1 MAKYIQ
7 NNIQFTNVPIS
18 KKQMNMKRLFTMIVA
33 LAAIIA
39 YASAQTL
46 SVQPIEVQTGEQT
59 EMVVNLTGG
68 TSATALQFNLKL
80 PEGVTAE
87 TSSITHGSAT
97 DGHTLSVQT
106 LNSGDLLF
114 ILYSMDLKP
123 FKDGEL
129 LRIPVTAGSTETT
142 SSGKLY
148 TVRTATV
155 DAVSHT
161 CAEATFSATVSGA
174 YKLGDANG
182 DGTVSVTD
190 VTMTISHILGKTPA
204 GFNKDAVDING
215 DGSISVTDVTL
226 MINIILT
233 RGSQPAVTYY
243 YYAGWTQPTASNVDT
258 IINETYPT
266 SSSDNTQHSA
276 GKKTTSKSSFS
287 LASVNLYNSIAKT
300 NYYVLV
306 PTGQAIYDTVFGLQ
320 MGIDSFTSQ
329 GTITVGTQTHTI
341 YKSKGTSRNITAIK
355 IQ

>member
-87 TSSITHGSAT
+87 TSSITLGSAT

-129 LRIPVTAGSTETT
+129 IRIPVTAGSTETT
-142 SSGKLY
+142 SNGKLY
-148 TVRTATV
+148 TVRTATA

-161 CAEATFSATVSGA
+161 CEDATFSAIVSGA

-182 DGTVSVTD
+182 DGR
-190 VTMTISHILGKTPA
+190 
-204 GFNKDAVDING
+204 
-215 DGSISVTDVTL
+215 ISVTDVGIVISYILQKNPAGFNEDAADVNGDGRISITDVGA
-226 MINIILT
+226 IITKILKGEVPQET
-233 RGSQPAVTYY
+233 VYY
-243 YYAGWTQPTASNVDT
+243 WYVGVVPPTDPTSTSENTGLNKWTSLGTSL
-258 IINETYPT
+258 PT
-266 SSSDNTQHSA
+266 SSIQVVKEDPEYNDHTWYIA
-276 GKKTTSKSSFS
+276 APADANFT
-287 LASVNLYNSIAKT
+287 LYNAT
-300 NYYVLV
+300 NVASNEA
-306 PTGQAIYDTVFGLQ
+306 GWNK
-320 MGIDSFTSQ
+320 S
-329 GTITVGTQTHTI
+329 TITIGNVSYTLWTCKMQGDQAVGYLH
-341 YKSKGTSRNITAIK
+341 K
-355 IQ
+355 

>member
-1 MAKYIQ
+1 MAIYQ
-7 NNIQFTNVPIS
+7 ENNILFTNVPIS

-46 SVQPIEVQTGEQT
+46 SVQPIEIQEGGQT

-80 PEGVTAE
+80 PDGMTVNTDGVSLGT
-87 TSSITHGSAT
+87 AT

-142 SSGKLY
+142 SNGKLY
-148 TVRTATV
+148 TVRTATA

-161 CAEATFSATVSGA
+161 CEDATFSAIVSGA

-182 DGTVSVTD
+182 DGSVSVTD
-190 VTMTISHILGKTPA
+190 VTMVISHILGKTPE
-204 GFNKDAVDING
+204 GFNAAVADVNG
-215 DGSISVTDVTL
+215 DGSISVTDVT
-226 MINIILT
+226 MIINIILKGEVPQET
-233 RGSQPAVTYY
+233 VYYWYAGQTQPSSISGTPTVDDTNFTNNKWHTLGSTGSTSTTISKTVTGGTSGNYWYIAAPNGFIVTASDLITPDTSMTQLSNITINGVTYVVFKSNS
-243 YYAGWTQPTASNVDT
+243 TSVKAS
-258 IINETYPT
+258 IYM
-266 SSSDNTQHSA
+266 A
-276 GKKTTSKSSFS
+276 KK
-287 LASVNLYNSIAKT
+287 
-300 NYYVLV
+300 
-306 PTGQAIYDTVFGLQ
+306 
-320 MGIDSFTSQ
+320 
-329 GTITVGTQTHTI
+329 
-341 YKSKGTSRNITAIK
+341 
-355 IQ
+355 

>member
-1 MAKYIQ
+1 MAIYQ
-7 NNIQFTNVPIS
+7 ENNILFTNVPIS

-87 TSSITHGSAT
+87 TSSITLGSAT

-148 TVRTATV
+148 TVRTATA
-155 DAVSHT
+155 DAVSNT
-161 CAEATFSATVSGA
+161 CEEVSFSATVSGA
-174 YKLGDANG
+174 YVKGDANG

-190 VTMTISHILGKTPA
+190 VTMTISHILGQTPA
-204 GFNKDAVDING
+204 GFNKDAVDINR
-215 DGSISVTDVTL
+215 DGSISVTDVTM
-226 MINIILT
+226 MIDKILK
-233 RGSQPAVTYY
+233 Q
-243 YYAGWTQPTASNVDT
+243 
-258 IINETYPT
+258 
-266 SSSDNTQHSA
+266 
-276 GKKTTSKSSFS
+276 K
-287 LASVNLYNSIAKT
+287 
-300 NYYVLV
+300 
-306 PTGQAIYDTVFGLQ
+306 
-320 MGIDSFTSQ
+320 
-329 GTITVGTQTHTI
+329 
-341 YKSKGTSRNITAIK
+341 
-355 IQ
+355 